1 MAVTYSP
8 LPPLPG
14 IQQWLL
20 DEGGLARLVGDFHGG
35 ASVPWQRLPCF
46 TCLSSGRLESFSL
59 TSSSLSHSSSKMTP
73 VFPWY
78 LCLPHLMGADE

>member
-20 DEGGLARLVGDFHGG
+20 DEGGLARLVGDL
-35 ASVPWQRLPCF
+35 PWR
-46 TCLSSGRLESFSL
+46 
-59 TSSSLSHSSSKMTP
+59 SLSPLATFALFHVSKLWQVREFQPYLIFLKPQLLEDDSSVS
-73 VFPWY
+73 VVS
-78 LCLPHLMGADE
+78 LPPSSDGSR